1 MGRLDIKLFISQ
13 KNTTVGDIEG
23 NFEILKKSF
32 KNAVSKNCDF
42 FITPELSLTGYPA
55 QDLLLRK
62 DFIKKINFFKKKI
75 YDLTKKNK
83 TIFALSIPTLSNGS
97 IFNSLLLIQSGK
109 IVYSIQKN
117 ELPNYGVF
125 DERRYFVSPNQSNK
139 YFVYKKKKI
148 QFLICEDMWSDN
160 FSKKKSNIRLDLIIV
175 INASP
180 FETGKFTLRK
190 ALAKKRIQHYQCELV
205 YINTIGSQDDLIFD
219 GGSFCMNKYGN
230 IIFQEK
236 FFDESEAIID
246 LSKKIEKTKIKKI
259 DDLELLYRAL
269 MVGLRSY
276 MLKNG
281 FSFAHLGLSGGI
293 DSALTLTILA
303 DTIESKNISSFFLP
317 SKFSSKQSKEDA
329 YKLSS
334 NLGIKTT
341 EISIEMLRKNLS
353 LELKPL
359 FKNLKEDLTEENIQ
373 SRLRGII
380 LMALSNK
387 FNSLLITTGNK
398 SELAVGYST
407 LYGDMCGGYSLLKDV
422 YKTRV
427 FELCN
432 WRNKNILNEFK
443 IKKNNIIPEEIIK
456 KEPTAELRYD
466 QKDSDIL
473 PPYKTLDKILSLLI
487 DENRSLEFAIKK
499 GFSKNTVK
507 KIWKMI
513 KNSEF
518 KRYQS
523 SIGPKVTKM
532 SLSADRRFPIT
543 NKFDL

>member
-55 QDLLLRK
+55 QDLLLRE
-62 DFIKKINFFKKKI
+62 DFLKKINFFKKKI
-75 YDLTKKNK
+75 LDLTSKTK
-83 TIFALSIPTLSNGS
+83 TIFALSIPTLSNDS
-97 IFNSLLLIQSGK
+97 TFNSLLLIQSGK

-125 DERRYFVSPNQSNK
+125 DERRYFVSPNQVNE

-160 FSKKKSNIRLDLIIV
+160 FFKKKSNIKLDLIIV

-190 ALAKKRIQHYQCELV
+190 AFAKKRVQHSECELV
-205 YINTIGSQDDLIFD
+205 YINTVGSQDDLIFD
-219 GGSFCMNKYGN
+219 GGSFFMNKYGN
-230 IIFQEK
+230 IILQEK
-236 FFDESEAIID
+236 FFDESEMIID
-246 LSKKIEKTKIKKI
+246 LDKKIEKIKIKKV

-269 MVGLRSY
+269 MVGLKNY

-281 FSFAHLGLSGGI
+281 FTFAHLGLSGGI
-293 DSALTLTILA
+293 DSALTLAILA

-317 SKFSSKQSKEDA
+317 SKFSSIQSKEDA
-329 YKLSS
+329 YKLST

-341 EISIEMLRKNLS
+341 EISIEMIRKKLS
-353 LELKPL
+353 SQLKPL
-359 FKNLKEDLTEENIQ
+359 FKNLKEDITEENIQ

-422 YKTRV
+422 YKTKV
-427 FELCN
+427 FELCK

-523 SIGPKVTKM
+523 SIGPKVSKM